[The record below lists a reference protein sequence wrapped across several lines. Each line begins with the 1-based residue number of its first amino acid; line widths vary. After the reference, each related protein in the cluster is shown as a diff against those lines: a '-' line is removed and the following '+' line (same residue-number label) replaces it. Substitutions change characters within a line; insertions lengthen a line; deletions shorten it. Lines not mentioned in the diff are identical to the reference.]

1 MEICSRSG
9 EWGGSAHGVGVGV
22 GVGVSLLD
30 CVALTLCA
38 AGVEEASAETEGEPV
53 SLLVQEG
60 EREGEGEKEEACQ
73 EVPVDRQRATRTTF
87 FLFFCHSECP
97 GQCARTPVLFL
108 LSRCISQP
116 HILAGLRAREQ
127 RANCPAVAA
136 VVAHE
141 MLGALL
147 VALAAAWCSGVDA
160 QLALEIPW
168 VMEGGSAWREGA
180 VEYDGAADARGAARF
195 FYYSLNE
202 GFPDCSKNTPDTASA
217 TPVSFNGV
225 WIVGDCL
232 NQLVGFAS
240 PDGLPA
246 PGGKLAPLW
255 TWVAPL
261 GAGFRLPEPR
271 LTTPVID
278 PATGTLYVL
287 VKDEV
292 DPRLFALAL
301 NPADSTAAPTL
312 LWTLDMGKIGGRNGN
327 DANISFSSFSEDHAI
342 FFYGA
347 RVWVPSQNF
356 DGMAIVDPATG
367 SPTTEPSYIITPG
380 QWSDSHRLLGSAG
393 SAGANW
399 TQPIFS
405 VHGSQYG
412 IQRYDVATGNATA
425 GGSRFNA
432 FSQEFS
438 HPVAVRFLSYA
449 LGRTDCVV
457 ASEWDPTGDIFISA
471 VDSATMAPCGSWDP
485 RGYYVRDASIAMP
498 LWVSAPAVL
507 YGGFSTVYL
516 LYAVILPSGDAPSG
530 RRSAWRSALVSVQI
544 DQSGVYTNRPVDY
557 YIMQGVHFNAA
568 PLIVRDA
575 LGPGN
580 HLAAVGSSDGK
591 LHMFPASGFTATGP
605 VLTHDIIKPL
615 PAPVDPDFDNS
626 NVGVSGN
633 YLAASSGG
641 SVAFIA
647 HNGACWVQGRRG
659 RGSGQQPLLT
669 LFFAPFSLSPRARA
683 GDAQEYWFCVVT
695 GAMYPLA
702 GEVTP
707 SPTRPPL
714 YVSPTPAPK
723 SDNSAAIVKARE
735 VDAAAAVFG
744 TLGGVLL
751 VCAAIVFLLPTA
763 GFMMGGSRVVPAEVI
778 KGAAH
783 AAWGGVQAAGRGLAG
798 ALGRGGGGS
807 GVTYTSASA
816 AAAEPTSAPYRA
828 SESQGLLAKK

>member
-1 MEICSRSG
+1 MGCFS
-9 EWGGSAHGVGVGV
+9 
-22 GVGVSLLD
+22 
-30 CVALTLCA
+30 
-38 AGVEEASAETEGEPV
+38 
-53 SLLVQEG
+53 
-60 EREGEGEKEEACQ
+60 
-73 EVPVDRQRATRTTF
+73 
-87 FLFFCHSECP
+87 
-97 GQCARTPVLFL
+97 
-108 LSRCISQP
+108 
-116 HILAGLRAREQ
+116 
-127 RANCPAVAA
+127 
-136 VVAHE
+136 
-141 MLGALL
+141 ML
-147 VALAAAWCSGVDA
+147 ALAAACCSGVAA

-202 GFPDCSKNTPDTASA
+202 GFPDCSKTLPDTASA

-232 NQLVGFAS
+232 SQLVAFAS

-246 PGGKLAPLW
+246 PGGRLVPLW
-255 TWVAPL
+255 TWSAPL
-261 GAGFRLPEPR
+261 GAGLRLPEPR

-278 PATGTLYVL
+278 PATGALYVL

-292 DPRLFALAL
+292 DPKLFALAL
-301 NPADSTAAPTL
+301 NPADSTAAPAL

-342 FFYGA
+342 FLYGG
-347 RVWVPSQNF
+347 RVWVPSQDF

-367 SPTTEPSYIITPG
+367 SPTTEPSYLVTPG

-425 GGSRFNA
+425 GASRFNA
-432 FSQEFS
+432 YSNEFS
-438 HPVAVRFLSYA
+438 HPVAVRFRSQA

-516 LYAVILPSGDAPSG
+516 VYAVTLPSGDAPAG

-544 DQSGVYTNRPVDY
+544 DQSGVYTNRPVDFY
-557 YIMQGVHFNAA
+557 VMQGVHFNAA

-575 LGPGN
+575 LGAGN
-580 HLAAVGSSDGK
+580 HLVAVGSSDGK

-605 VLTHDIIKPL
+605 VLTHDIVKPL

-647 HNGACWVQGRRG
+647 HNGACWGQGSAPRPCRVPSPHP
-659 RGSGQQPLLT
+659 RLVHHPLPPLPHPPPT
-669 LFFAPFSLSPRARA
+669 RA
-683 GDAQEYWFCVVT
+683 GDAQEFWFCVVT
-695 GAMYPLA
+695 GAMFPLA

-707 SPTRPPL
+707 SPTRPPF

-723 SDNSAAIVKARE
+723 VDNSAASAKAKE

-744 TLGGVLL
+744 TLGGVVLA
-751 VCAAIVFLLPTA
+751 CGAIVLFLPTA
-763 GFMMGGSRVVPAEVI
+763 GFMMGGSKVVPAEII
-778 KGAAH
+778 KSAAG

-798 ALGRGGGGS
+798 ALGGSGGGGGGS
-807 GVTYTSASA
+807 VTFTSSSA
-816 AAAEPTSAPYRA
+816 AVEPAAPYRA